1 MTRRWRRLC
10 RGDNVLGALAR
21 SPAPPRP
28 RRPLSRSP
36 SSQPLRYEGA
46 SPGLAEAG
54 AGSLCL
60 RGSVKREARAGSG
73 AARGARG
80 PARVPG
86 ERGLR
91 APRTRR
97 GRLAPAGLGRRLN
110 SVRGPPFPL
119 RGILGHDSRSPSLS
133 CFSSLPLSGASPL
146 WAARSARVGAANSRS
161 RWQGSE
167 PSAQG
172 RSRCGGAGE
181 PDKAAS
187 RALEARS
194 PAAAGAE
201 GGPRGA
207 ELSTAALP
215 LPCFLRYPAEVGGA
229 GHPLRSGGARRRGRL
244 GLPAPATFSH

>member
-1 MTRRWRRLC
+1 MTRRWRCLC

-36 SSQPLRYEGA
+36 SSPPLRYEGA

-54 AGSLCL
+54 AGSLCS
-60 RGSVKREARAGSG
+60 RASVKREARAGSG

-119 RGILGHDSRSPSLS
+119 RGIPGHDSRSPSLS
-133 CFSSLPLSGASPL
+133 CFPSLPLIV
-146 WAARSARVGAANSRS
+146 W
-161 RWQGSE
+161 
-167 PSAQG
+167 
-172 RSRCGGAGE
+172 GE
-181 PDKAAS
+181 S
-187 RALEARS
+187 SL
-194 PAAAGAE
+194 
-201 GGPRGA
+201 GGPECPGGRRKVPQRVAGLRAERPGSVPGRG
-207 ELSTAALP
+207 
-215 LPCFLRYPAEVGGA
+215 
-229 GHPLRSGGARRRGRL
+229 RRRTR
-244 GLPAPATFSH
+244 